1 MKLTTKGRY
10 AVRLLM
16 ELAMRPGPEPMPLK
30 EAAQR
35 QDISEKY
42 LWQVAAALKKAHLL
56 TATPGPR
63 GGYALARPAERIT
76 LLDILSAVETTD
88 ALTECLAEPGLCTRS
103 PACAARLV
111 WQDVARKIN
120 GITGSITL
128 LDMANQARAGRGS
141 DGYDYAI

>member
-16 ELAMRPGPEPMPLK
+16 ELALRPGPEPMPLK

-35 QDISEKY
+35 QDLSEKY
-42 LWQVAAALKKAHLL
+42 LWQVAVVLKKAHLL
-56 TATPGPR
+56 TATPGPH

-76 LLDILSAVETTD
+76 LKDILAAAETTD

-128 LDMANQARAGRGS
+128 RDMVSQARYGCGS
-141 DGYDYAI
+141 DIYDYVI